1 MSSKIFADKVMPFLK
16 KYNTYTSKDKA
27 AVMYGLEGLYILITK
42 TIVITIISII
52 LCITIEMYIF
62 LIAYGLLRLCAGGA
76 HLNNSIECTVISA
89 LIFIGVTYLCIYTD
103 IDISYRVIIAGISIC
118 TFVLYSPADTEK
130 KPLIRANDRIKKKIN
145 SLFLC
150 YIYLIILF
158 IVKETFI
165 LNVLT
170 YSLLLEAFMITTLSY
185 RLFRQP
191 YNNYI
196 KYGNYGR
203 KEE

>member
-1 MSSKIFADKVMPFLK
+1 MSSKNFADKVMPFLE

-52 LCITIEMYIF
+52 LGITIEMYIF
-62 LIAYGLLRLCAGGA
+62 LIAYGLLRFCAGGA
-76 HLNNSIECTVISA
+76 HLSNSIECTVIST
-89 LIFIGVTYLCIYTD
+89 LIFIGVTYLSIYTYM
-103 IDISYRVIIAGISIC
+103 DISYKVIIIGISIC
-118 TFVLYSPADTEK
+118 TFALYSPADTEK
-130 KPLIRANDRIKKKIN
+130 KPLIRANDRIKKKIA
-145 SLFLC
+145 SLILC
-150 YIYLIILF
+150 CIYLIILF
-158 IVKETFI
+158 VVKKSFI

-170 YSLLLEAFMITTLSY
+170 YSLLLEAFMITPLAY
-185 RLFRQP
+185 RLFKQP

>member
-1 MSSKIFADKVMPFLK
+1 MSSKNFADKVMPFLE

-52 LCITIEMYIF
+52 LGITIEMYIF
-62 LIAYGLLRLCAGGA
+62 LTAYGLLRLYAGGS
-76 HLNNSIECTVISA
+76 HLNNSIECTIIST
-89 LIFIGVTYLCIYTD
+89 LIFIGVTYLCIYTH
-103 IDISYRVIIAGISIC
+103 IDISYRIIIVGISIC
-118 TFVLYSPADTEK
+118 LFILFSPADTEK
-130 KPLIRANDRIKKKIN
+130 KPLIRADDRIKKKIT
-145 SLFLC
+145 SSFLC

-158 IVKETFI
+158 IVKEAFI

-170 YSLLLEAFMITTLSY
+170 YSLLLEAFMITPLAY

-196 KYGNYGR
+196 KYGNYER